1 VQYHIP
7 YAEGM
12 TSVSETKSIV
22 RQDAMDVVAESGLSK
37 NRNFL
42 ATKASQ
48 REGPSYTYG
57 HNGAEYDP
65 DELKAWIEAQKAKK
79 ARR

>member
-1 VQYHIP
+1 
-7 YAEGM
+7 M
-12 TSVSETKSIV
+12 SETKSIV

-48 REGPSYTYG
+48 RKGPSYTYG
-57 HNGAEYDP
+57 PNGAEYDP